1 MSDSAFKA
9 LSDPT
14 RREILRLL
22 GERELT
28 VGEIVERF
36 AISQPAI
43 SRHLAVLRA
52 AGLVSALRQ
61 GQNVLYSLDTTVVQD
76 VVLALLKLG
85 GRGGKAGKREVTRAE
100 PEPDAKADRKGKGRA
115 KP

>member
-22 GERELT
+22 GERDLT

-61 GQNVLYSLDTTVVQD
+61 GQSVVYSLDTTVVQD
-76 VVLALLKLG
+76 VVRALLGL
-85 GRGGKAGKREVTRAE
+85 GRGGAAAE
-100 PEPDAKADRKGKGRA
+100 PAETQGEAKAESKGKGRT